1 MNDLTKNEL
10 KGIEITFIQL
20 MRHFPFVKG
29 YELLKDKSEGPILW
43 FTLKIDFNKLSEYSD
58 TFLLDE
64 RFLFKDWDYN
74 FISTPYSVQY
84 QRDNDINDP
93 NDEEVNQIR
102 NKIDNV
108 QDELA
113 EFMIWFYSRLPDEL
127 SIMYDSSYSMS
138 TYRKEMKPLRFI
150 PD

>member
-10 KGIEITFIQL
+10 KGLEITFIQV
-20 MRHFPFVKG
+20 MKKFPFVKG

-43 FTLKIDFNKLSEYSD
+43 FVLKIDFNKLSEYSD
-58 TFLLDE
+58 TSLLDG

-74 FISTPYSVQY
+74 FLSTPYAVQY
-84 QRDNDINDP
+84 QRDNDITDP

-102 NKIDNV
+102 DKIDNV

-113 EFMIWFYSRLPDEL
+113 EFMSWFYSRLPYEL
-127 SIMYDSSYSMS
+127 SIMYDSSYTMT
-138 TYRKEMKPLRFI
+138 TYKKEMKPLKFI
-150 PD
+150 TD